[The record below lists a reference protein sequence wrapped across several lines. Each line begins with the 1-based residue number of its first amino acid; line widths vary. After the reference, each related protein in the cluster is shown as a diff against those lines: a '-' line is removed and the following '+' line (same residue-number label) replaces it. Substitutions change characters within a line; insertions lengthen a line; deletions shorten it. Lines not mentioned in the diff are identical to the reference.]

1 MHKGTHY
8 DFSVYDNCYIITP
21 QKHPALQTSRPQSG
35 VFILRTSFFV
45 LRFISVA
52 ASSGH
57 GYDLLLHLV
66 DNYLYVGGRY
76 LTVAVQVVLEG
87 VVLVQI
93 GSSRRGD
100 ITIDAVLCDAIQ
112 LEAAPRIIGITV

>member
-1 MHKGTHY
+1 MPRESSVIH
-8 DFSVYDNCYIITP
+8 FSLFVF
-21 QKHPALQTSRPQSG
+21 HSSLQNAA
-35 VFILRTSFFV
+35 
-45 LRFISVA
+45 VA
-52 ASSGH
+52 AFWSF
-57 GYDLLLHLV
+57 LHLI
-66 DNYLYVGGRY
+66 DDHLDIGCRY

-112 LEAAPRIIGITV
+112 LEAAVIFQIPIYYFHVL

>member
-1 MHKGTHY
+1 MKNLFNQVNLW
-8 DFSVYDNCYIITP
+8 FSFFV
-21 QKHPALQTSRPQSG
+21 
-35 VFILRTSFFV
+35 LRSFV

-57 GYDLLLHLV
+57 GYDLLLHLI
-66 DNYLYVGGRY
+66 DDHLYICGGD

-112 LEAAPRIIGITV
+112 LEAAHRIIGITV